1 MESMTVRIE
10 TTITHLK
17 SLKRIDYTDE
27 EFYLIILNAVE
38 EYIPESIVAVYE
50 NLI

>member
-17 SLKRIDYTDE
+17 SLKRTDYTDE

-38 EYIPESIVAVYE
+38 EYIPPSVAEAYE
-50 NLI
+50 DLI